1 MDAQQTRNPVTN
13 MLQTYSPKNPRRP
26 VNWRWQRASLAANG
40 DYPLSRRRDGDLW
53 VARAAKFIREQESCN
68 TELDLAYL
76 SERNPT
82 IFWAYDIWYTQNES
96 GNPVRSEVE
105 ARLLA
110 DDQLANIARRVAT
123 EVEVIEAYERL
134 FFNVRERLADR
145 GYLMHCVLGPAVH
158 RGFQA
163 SEYDLMWKLF
173 ALLGGPLAVDLMVDQ
188 SVGHARPD
196 RASDLKYFVADVA
209 QNDLRRVAMLAL
221 KTLRINN
228 FNAMEI
234 IDKFLKLVELER
246 AGGTGAGIA
255 AEAVK
260 QNVDAMLTSL
270 PFTVGQ
276 RSAHA
281 DAAPLDRY
289 DDLPAELRYEEVM
302 AISAGQAI
310 PAQDMLELLAFPAA
324 SANGSTEGEN

>member
-1 MDAQQTRNPVTN
+1 MIH
-13 MLQTYSPKNPRRP
+13 TYSHKNPTRP
-26 VNWRWQRASLAANG
+26 VDWRWQRAALAASG
-40 DYPLSRRRDGDLW
+40 EYPLSRRRDGDAW
-53 VARAAKFIREQESCN
+53 VARATKFIREHENCE
-68 TELDLAYL
+68 TELDMAELAELHPVIY
-76 SERNPT
+76 
-82 IFWAYDIWYTQNES
+82 WAYDIWYTRDDT

-110 DDQLANIARRVAT
+110 DDQTDNIARRVNT

-134 FFNVRERLADR
+134 FFNVREKLVNR

-158 RGFQA
+158 LGFQS
-163 SEYDLMWKLF
+163 SEYDLIWKLF

-246 AGGTGAGIA
+246 TGGAGGGIA
-255 AEAVK
+255 TEAVK
-260 QNVDAMLTSL
+260 QNVHAMLVSL
-270 PFTVGQ
+270 PFTVG
-276 RSAHA
+276 RRLAHV

-302 AISAGQAI
+302 AASAGQEV
-310 PAQDMLELLAFPAA
+310 PAQGMLELLAFP
-324 SANGSTEGEN
+324 SRNGNQVMEGEN

>member
-1 MDAQQTRNPVTN
+1 MAELAERHPVI
-13 MLQTYSPKNPRRP
+13 Y
-26 VNWRWQRASLAANG
+26 
-40 DYPLSRRRDGDLW
+40 
-53 VARAAKFIREQESCN
+53 
-68 TELDLAYL
+68 
-76 SERNPT
+76 
-82 IFWAYDIWYTQNES
+82 WAHDIWYKRDDA

-110 DDQLANIARRVAT
+110 DDHGANIARRVNT
-123 EVEVIEAYERL
+123 EVEIIEAYERL
-134 FFNVRERLADR
+134 FFNVRERLGNR

-158 RGFQA
+158 LGFQ
-163 SEYDLMWKLF
+163 SNEYDLVWKLF
-173 ALLGGPLAVDLMVDQ
+173 ALLGGPLAVDLMIDQ
-188 SVGHARPD
+188 SVGHAMPD

-246 AGGTGAGIA
+246 TGGAGGGIA
-255 AEAVK
+255 TEAVK
-260 QNVDAMLTSL
+260 QNVHAMLVSL
-270 PFTVGQ
+270 PFAVGQ

-302 AISAGQAI
+302 AASAGQEV
-310 PAQDMLELLAFPAA
+310 PAQDMLKLLAFP
-324 SANGSTEGEN
+324 SRNGDSTMEGAN

>member
-1 MDAQQTRNPVTN
+1 VD
-13 MLQTYSPKNPRRP
+13 
-26 VNWRWQRASLAANG
+26 WRWQRAALAAEG
-40 DYPLSRRRDGDLW
+40 TYPLSRRRDGDAW
-53 VARAAKFIREQESCN
+53 VARAARFIREQDSCN
-68 TELDLAYL
+68 TELDTAELA
-76 SERNPT
+76 ERYPV
-82 IFWAYDIWYTQNES
+82 IFWAHDIWFTQGDS

-110 DDQLANIARRVAT
+110 DDHVENIARRVAT
-123 EVEVIEAYERL
+123 EVEIIEAYERL
-134 FFNVRERLADR
+134 FFNVHERLADR

-158 RGFQA
+158 LGFQA
-163 SEYDLMWKLF
+163 SEYDLIWKLF
-173 ALLGGPLAVDLMVDQ
+173 ALLGGPLAVDLMIDQ

-196 RASDLKYFVADVA
+196 RAGDLKYFVADVA
-209 QNDLRRVAMLAL
+209 KNDLRRVAMLAL

-246 AGGTGAGIA
+246 AGGSGAGIA

-260 QNVDAMLTSL
+260 QNVHAMLGSL
-270 PFTVGQ
+270 PFAVGQ
-276 RSAHA
+276 RSAHV

-302 AISAGQAI
+302 AISAGQEV
-310 PAQDMLELLAFPAA
+310 PARGMLELLAFPTP
-324 SANGSTEGEN
+324 NGTDHGG

>member
-1 MDAQQTRNPVTN
+1 M
-13 MLQTYSPKNPRRP
+13 
-26 VNWRWQRASLAANG
+26 
-40 DYPLSRRRDGDLW
+40 W

-82 IFWAYDIWYTQNES
+82 IFWAYDIWYTRDDA

-110 DDQLANIARRVAT
+110 DDQVENIARRVAT
-123 EVEVIEAYERL
+123 EVEIIEAYERL

-158 RGFQA
+158 LGFQA
-163 SEYDLMWKLF
+163 GDYDLVWKLF
-173 ALLGGPLAVDLMVDQ
+173 ALLGGPLAVDLMIDQ

-246 AGGTGAGIA
+246 TGGAGGGIA
-255 AEAVK
+255 TEAVK
-260 QNVDAMLTSL
+260 QNVHAMLVSL
-270 PFTVGQ
+270 PFTVG
-276 RSAHA
+276 RRLAHA
-281 DAAPLDRY
+281 DATPLDRY

-302 AISAGQAI
+302 AASAGQEV
-310 PAQDMLELLAFPAA
+310 PAQDMLKLLAFP
-324 SANGSTEGEN
+324 SRNGNQTMEGAELMPRTMPKMTK

>member
-1 MDAQQTRNPVTN
+1 M
-13 MLQTYSPKNPRRP
+13 
-26 VNWRWQRASLAANG
+26 
-40 DYPLSRRRDGDLW
+40 RDHA
-53 VARAAKFIREQESCN
+53 VCE
-68 TELDLAYL
+68 TELDLAEL
-76 SERNPT
+76 AERHSVVY
-82 IFWAYDIWYTQNES
+82 WAHDIWNMNGEQ

-110 DDQLANIARRVAT
+110 DDRPDNIARRVAT
-123 EVEVIEAYERL
+123 EVEIIDAYERL
-134 FFNVRERLADR
+134 FFNVKERLCNR

-158 RGFQA
+158 LGFQS
-163 SEYDLMWKLF
+163 SEYDLIWKLF
-173 ALLGGPLAVDLMVDQ
+173 AVLGGPLAVDLMVDQ

-196 RASDLKYFVADVA
+196 RAGDLKYFVADVA
-209 QNDLRRVAMLAL
+209 QNDLRRVAMLSL

-246 AGGTGAGIA
+246 TGGAGGGIA
-255 AEAVK
+255 TEAVK
-260 QNVDAMLTSL
+260 QNVHAMLVSL

-289 DDLPAELRYEEVM
+289 DNLPAELRYEEVM
-302 AISAGQAI
+302 AASAGQEV
-310 PAQDMLELLAFPAA
+310 PAKGMLERLAFPTP
-324 SANGSTEGEN
+324 NGTDHGG

>member
-1 MDAQQTRNPVTN
+1 MIH
-13 MLQTYSPKNPRRP
+13 TYSHKNATRP
-26 VNWRWQRASLAANG
+26 VDWRWQRAALAASG
-40 DYPLSRRRDGDLW
+40 EYPLSRRRDGDVW
-53 VARAAKFIREQESCN
+53 VARATKFIREQESCN

-82 IFWAYDIWYTQNES
+82 IFWAYDIWYTRDDT

-110 DDQLANIARRVAT
+110 DDNVENIARRVAT
-123 EVEVIEAYERL
+123 DIEIIEAYERL

-158 RGFQA
+158 LGFQA
-163 SEYDLMWKLF
+163 SEYDLVWKLF
-173 ALLGGPLAVDLMVDQ
+173 AILGGPLAVDLMIDQ

-246 AGGTGAGIA
+246 TGGAGGGIA
-255 AEAVK
+255 TEAVK
-260 QNVDAMLTSL
+260 QNVAAMLVSL
-270 PFTVGQ
+270 PFTVGKQ
-276 RSAHA
+276 LVHV
-281 DAAPLDRY
+281 DAPALDRY

-302 AISAGQAI
+302 AISAGQEI
-310 PAQDMLELLAFPAA
+310 PAQDMLHLLAFPVP
-324 SANGSTEGEN
+324 SPNGSMEGEN

>member
-1 MDAQQTRNPVTN
+1 
-13 MLQTYSPKNPRRP
+13 MLHTYSAKNPRRP
-26 VNWRWQRASLAANG
+26 VDWRWHRASLAAHG
-40 DYPLSRRRDGDLW
+40 DYPLSRRRDGDVW
-53 VARAAKFIREQESCN
+53 VARVAKFIREQNSCN
-68 TELDLAYL
+68 TELDMAYL
-76 SERNPT
+76 TERHPT
-82 IFWAYDIWYTQNES
+82 LYWAYDIWHTLEDS

-110 DDQLANIARRVAT
+110 DDSTENIARRVNT
-123 EVEVIEAYERL
+123 DVEIINVYERV
-134 FFNVRERLADR
+134 FFNVREKLVNR

-158 RGFQA
+158 VGFQ
-163 SEYDLMWKLF
+163 SNEYDLVWKLF
-173 ALLGGPLAVDLMVDQ
+173 ALLGGPMAVDLMIDQ

-246 AGGTGAGIA
+246 TGGAGGGIA
-255 AEAVK
+255 TEAVK
-260 QNVDAMLTSL
+260 QNVAAMLVSL
-270 PFTVGQ
+270 PFTVG
-276 RSAHA
+276 RRLAHV
-281 DAAPLDRY
+281 DAPALDRY

-302 AISAGQAI
+302 AISAGQDI
-310 PAQDMLELLAFPAA
+310 PAQDMLQLLAFPVP
-324 SANGSTEGEN
+324 SANGAMEDAG

>member
-1 MDAQQTRNPVTN
+1 MI
-13 MLQTYSPKNPRRP
+13 QTYSPMNPRRP
-26 VNWRWQRASLAANG
+26 VDWRWQRAALAAG
-40 DYPLSRRRDGDLW
+40 GTYPLSRRRDGDSW
-53 VARAAKFIREQESCN
+53 VVRAARFIREHEGCT
-68 TELDLAYL
+68 TELDMAEL
-76 SERNPT
+76 SEREPV
-82 IFWAYDIWYTQNES
+82 IYWAHDIWYTRDDG

-110 DDQLANIARRVAT
+110 DDLPENIARRVCT
-123 EVEVIEAYERL
+123 EVEIINAYERL
-134 FFNVRERLADR
+134 FFNVRERLINR

-158 RGFQA
+158 LGFQA
-163 SEYDLMWKLF
+163 SEYDLVWKLF
-173 ALLGGPLAVDLMVDQ
+173 ALLGGPLAVDLMIDQ

-196 RASDLKYFVADVA
+196 RAGDLKYFVADVA

-246 AGGTGAGIA
+246 AGGSGAGVA

-260 QNVDAMLTSL
+260 QNVHAMLVSL
-270 PFTVGQ
+270 PFAVG
-276 RSAHA
+276 RRALHVDSP
-281 DAAPLDRY
+281 PLDRY

-302 AISAGQAI
+302 MISAGQAI
-310 PAQDMLELLAFPAA
+310 PAQRALESLGFPG
-324 SANGSTEGEN
+324 ANGTPATEGSD

>member
-26 VNWRWQRASLAANG
+26 VHWRWERTALAASG
-40 DYPLSRRRDGDLW
+40 EYPLSRRRDNDGW
-53 VARAAKFIREQESCN
+53 VARAARFIVEQESCE
-68 TELDLAYL
+68 TELDIAYL

-82 IFWAYDIWYTQNES
+82 VFWAYDIWYTQNES

-123 EVEVIEAYERL
+123 EVEIIEAYEQL

-158 RGFQA
+158 LGFQA
-163 SEYDLMWKLF
+163 SEYDLVWKLF
-173 ALLGGPLAVDLMVDQ
+173 ALLGGPLAVDLMIDQ
-188 SVGHARPD
+188 SVGHARPE

-246 AGGTGAGIA
+246 AGGGAGGIA
-255 AEAVK
+255 TEAVK
-260 QNVDAMLTSL
+260 QNVHAMLMSL
-270 PFTVGQ
+270 PFTVG
-276 RSAHA
+276 RRLIHV
-281 DAAPLDRY
+281 DAPPLDRY
-289 DDLPAELRYEEVM
+289 DNFPAELRYEEVM
-302 AISAGQAI
+302 AISAGHQI
-310 PAQDMLELLAFPAA
+310 PAQDMLQLLAFPAA

>member
-1 MDAQQTRNPVTN
+1 MI
-13 MLQTYSPKNPRRP
+13 QTYSPKNPRRP
-26 VNWRWQRASLAANG
+26 VDWRWQRAALAASG
-40 DYPLSRRRDGDLW
+40 EYPLSRRRDGDVW
-53 VARAAKFIREQESCN
+53 VARATKFIREHESCE
-68 TELDLAYL
+68 TELDMAELV
-76 SERNPT
+76 ERHPV
-82 IFWAYDIWYTQNES
+82 IYWAYDIWYTQNES

-110 DDQLANIARRVAT
+110 DDQIANIARRVAT
-123 EVEVIEAYERL
+123 EVEIIEAYERL

-158 RGFQA
+158 LGFQA
-163 SEYDLMWKLF
+163 GDYDLVWKLF
-173 ALLGGPLAVDLMVDQ
+173 AFLGGPMAVDLMIDQ
-188 SVGHARPD
+188 SVGHARPE

-246 AGGTGAGIA
+246 AGGSGAGIA
-255 AEAVK
+255 TEAVK
-260 QNVDAMLTSL
+260 QNVHAMLVSL
-270 PFTVGQ
+270 PFAVGQ
-276 RSAHA
+276 RSAHVN
-281 DAAPLDRY
+281 AAPLDRY

-302 AISAGQAI
+302 AISAGQGI